1 MNFLMVIMASGIACG
16 RVPMTTTTTTT
27 TMTTTTESRKMAAIL
42 QVIKYRRHTDP
53 NGGYDQNEIKRNKA
67 LTYFKQNALYFGL
80 QYKPSSG
87 AEWKMK
93 YVKIKPYRYN

>member
-1 MNFLMVIMASGIACG
+1 MS
-16 RVPMTTTTTTT
+16 
-27 TMTTTTESRKMAAIL
+27 IL
-42 QVIKYRRHTDP
+42 QTKYRRHTDP
-53 NGGYDQNEIKRNKA
+53 NGGYDQYEIKRNKA

-93 YVKIKPYRYN
+93 YVKIKPAVPLQLKI